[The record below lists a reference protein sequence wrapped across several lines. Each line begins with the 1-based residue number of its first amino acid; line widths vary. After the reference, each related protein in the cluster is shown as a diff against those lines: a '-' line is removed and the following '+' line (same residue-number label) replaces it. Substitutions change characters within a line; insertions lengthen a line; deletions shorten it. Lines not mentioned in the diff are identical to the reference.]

1 MNSQRERGRLR
12 APREGGS
19 DGRQASV
26 SAPGRANASPAQRE
40 RRPGSGSS
48 KDRQSSP
55 PISNRER
62 RPGSWKSQDR
72 QGNTPEPYQGN
83 QSAGARSCTSWRRQ
97 SNTPDPYQGPQSNQ
111 LGRRNLTREQ
121 FTVLLGWRYLKEKR
135 QGERTDLTSGQNDQK
150 SETAAERIAADH
162 NVSEKTV
169 RRAAATVESLPEL
182 TPAELLLQICCKT
195 SGRGGALSQICLKAF
210 AAARCYKSAPTLSAR
225 RDGAL
230 CQICVKTF
238 RRRATCP
245 KSVPRLLVA
254 TGHLVKSLSRLL
266 TAAPQFQ
273 MSSRTFRRLIARRVR
288 KPMK

>member
-1 MNSQRERGRLR
+1 MTEELGYRRYG
-12 APREGGS
+12 AGGGDGGS
-19 DGRQASV
+19 
-26 SAPGRANASPAQRE
+26 
-40 RRPGSGSS
+40 
-48 KDRQSSP
+48 
-55 PISNRER
+55 PISQILGVRH
-62 RPGSWKSQDR
+62 
-72 QGNTPEPYQGN
+72 
-83 QSAGARSCTSWRRQ
+83 
-97 SNTPDPYQGPQSNQ
+97 PDSIIG
-111 LGRRNLTREQ
+111 LHLTDIG
-121 FTVLLGWRYLKEKR
+121 FPILMANFP
-135 QGERTDLTSGQNDQK
+135 DLSD
-150 SETAAERIAADH
+150 AEREYLAASQTRGFEEGAYAVLQGTKPQTLAYGLNDAPAGYAAWIIEKFRT
-162 NVSEKTV
+162 NMPARFDFAEGEPMLCGCLFDIDEKTV